1 MNSVKSE
8 ENQPMVLFLSSY
20 PPRKCGIATFTQDLS
35 VAVDQLPNSG
45 LKSKFIAINDNGN
58 YEYPADVIF
67 QISEN
72 EVQDYVKTAKKINS
86 MPNVRQVSIQ
96 HEFKLYGSEHGDNLL
111 SFLEVLEKP
120 VVTTFHTVLP
130 YPSEKRKGIVRS
142 IAEKSNQV
150 VVMADKAVEILKE
163 HYDLSD
169 SKINVIPHGIHDVPI
184 WGNPHGKGKLKHGNR
199 TLMTSFGFLRPGRG
213 ARSSGRG
220 YEYVIDAMPYI
231 VEKFPNVLYL
241 IIGVTHP
248 KTIKR
253 EGENYRNFLENNVR
267 DLGMEEHVK
276 FINRYV
282 SLDELFTYLKAT
294 DIYICSS
301 LNPHQITS
309 GTLSYAMS
317 CGCAVVSTPFLHA
330 KEAVTPERGVLLDD
344 FRNPKLFS
352 EAVIKILSNS
362 SLKEKMEKNAYEY
375 TRQMTWQ
382 NVAASYIKV
391 FNNPNGKR

>member
-8 ENQPMVLFLSSY
+8 ENQPLILFLSSY

-58 YEYPADVIF
+58 YEYPDDVIF
-67 QISEN
+67 QIREK
-72 EVQDYVKTAKKINS
+72 EVEDYVKTAKKINS

-96 HEFKLYGSEHGDNLL
+96 HEFNLYGSEHGDNLL

-120 VVTTFHTVLP
+120 VVTTFHAVLP
-130 YPSEKRKGIVRS
+130 YPSEKRKWIVQS
-142 IAEKSNQV
+142 IAEKSTHI
-150 VVMADKAVEILKE
+150 VVMTNKAVEILRE
-163 HYDLSD
+163 HYGVSD
-169 SKINVIPHGIHDVPI
+169 SKITVIPHAIHDVPT
-184 WGNPHGKGKLKHGNR
+184 GKNPHGKGKLKHGNR
-199 TLMTSFGFLRPGRG
+199 ILLTSFGFLRPGRG

-253 EGENYRNFLENNVR
+253 EGEKYRNFLESKVR
-267 DLGMEEHVK
+267 DMGLEEHVK
-276 FINRYV
+276 FINRYI

-330 KEAVTPERGVLLDD
+330 KEAVTPERGILLED
-344 FRNPKLFS
+344 FRKPKLFS
-352 EAVIKILSNS
+352 EAVVKILSIP
-362 SLKEKMEKNAYEY
+362 SLKEKAGKNAYEY

-391 FNNPNGKR
+391 LNNPNGKR